1 MKEKLEWVSI
11 VRGITIMLVV
21 IYHVQLVDMSTGC
34 NHRFCE
40 IIPQVYLPFFMPVFF
55 FISGG
60 LVYKSRILRDC
71 GTIEFYKDKFVRI
84 LLPFIFFVT
93 VYFSIKMLFNSMVK
107 TPAEL
112 SFIYYLKSFV
122 YYTDYPSKPLWFLP
136 TLATMMLLYPIYKYA
151 CERDVRIIVLLVLT
165 VVFYYVN
172 LSYIPNVFNIDE
184 LNKYLVFFCLGIV
197 FFQKEMYKYFTSV
210 KTLILSALLYGI
222 VYCTELS
229 LLKSFLGVL
238 LTVNIGFM
246 LEKNGIT
253 TRIFTLFN
261 DYLLQ
266 IYLMSMIFQGF
277 VELVLWKK
285 LFYNETLVYVF
296 YAVNII
302 SGLFIPIIITK
313 IIKKVPIK
321 FIRLCF
327 GLK

>member
-296 YAVNII
+296 YSMNII

-313 IIKKVPIK
+313 IIKKVPVK

>member
-1 MKEKLEWVSI
+1 MKEKLAWVSI

-21 IYHVQLVDMSTGC
+21 VYHVQLIDMSTGC

-60 LVYKSRILRDC
+60 LVYKSRIRRDC
-71 GTIEFYKDKFVRI
+71 GIPEFYRDKFLRI
-84 LLPFIFFVT
+84 VLPFIFFVT

-107 TPAEL
+107 TPAEM
-112 SFIYYLKSFV
+112 SFTYYLKSFV

-151 CERDVRIIVLLVLT
+151 CKNDLRLILILMLT
-165 VVFYYVN
+165 ALFYYADI
-172 LSYIPNVFNIDE
+172 SFIPNLFNIDE
-184 LNKYLVFFCLGIV
+184 LNKYLVFFFLGIV
-197 FFQKEMYKYFTSV
+197 FFQKEIYKYFTGV
-210 KTLILSALLYGI
+210 KTLILSVLLYAI
-222 VYCTELS
+222 VYGTELS
-229 LLKSFLGVL
+229 LLKSFIGVL
-238 LTVNIGFM
+238 MMVNIGFM
-246 LEKNGIT
+246 LEKNGIA
-253 TRIFTLFN
+253 TRILTLFS

-285 LFYNETLVYVF
+285 LFYNENLVYLF
-296 YAVNII
+296 YAVNIL

>member
-1 MKEKLEWVSI
+1 MKEKIEWVSI
-11 VRGITIMLVV
+11 IRGITIMLVV

-40 IIPQVYLPFFMPVFF
+40 MIPQVYLPFFMPVFF

-151 CERDVRIIVLLVLT
+151 CERDIRIIVLLVLT
-165 VVFYYVN
+165 VAFYYVD

-197 FFQKEMYKYFTSV
+197 FFQKEMYNYFTSV

-229 LLKSFLGVL
+229 LLKSLIGVL

-246 LEKNGIT
+246 LEKNGIA

-285 LFYNETLVYVF
+285 LFYNETFVYVF